1 MRYYSIYIEKTT
13 EFYTYSSD
21 LEDIEIG
28 DRVLVSFRR
37 KDRVGLVVKEEIGK
51 EYSFKILPI
60 KEKFYGE
67 ISFPKKFIELLLWI
81 KDYYLCSFE
90 QVFTTAVPSG
100 VKIKYEDL
108 YVIEK
113 MNSLFISNEI
123 LDYFFSKLKVRKNTL
138 TSKFTKERVKEF
150 EESGILQ
157 KDDGWYFL
165 KDEESLDIPDDLKE
179 YFNGRK
185 EISKQTLE
193 KKFDKKE
200 IDKLIKSEDI
210 KYIRRMKAFDEESL
224 VKDLHTEFKSKE
236 TKLNDEQEKI
246 KKDIIASSKKHFLIR
261 GVTGSGKT
269 EIYIHLIKEALKEGK
284 GSIFLVPEISL
295 TPQMVLRFKREFG
308 EGVAIL
314 HSKLT
319 QKERAVEWYSIYTGG
334 KKVVLGV
341 RSAIFAPVENL
352 EYIIIDE
359 EHENSYKQD
368 SNPRYNAKFVGIKRA
383 ELERAKVVLGSATP
397 SIESYFYGKKG
408 IFQLYEIESRY
419 KNAKL
424 PDIEIVDMKEE
435 RDSFFSEALSLG
447 IRDALLRKEQ
457 VILLLN
463 RKGYSTL
470 IQCESCGHME
480 ECEHCSIKL
489 NYYASNNSLKCNY
502 CGIQKRF
509 TGHCSKCG
517 SDKLSF
523 SGRGVERV
531 EEELRKKFPVNI
543 IRVDAEAAKEKNFYE
558 NMYHDFLNGKY
569 DIMIGTQMISKGLHF
584 PNVTVVGVINS
595 DTVMSLPDFRSGE
608 RTYQMI
614 TQVAGRAGRG
624 EKPGKVILQTY
635 QPENYVIEKI
645 QENSY
650 VSFYE
655 KEIEK
660 RELLEYP
667 PFSRIINIGISSEKE
682 DGLEEYGKKV
692 FNEIKTDT
700 IEIYGPMK
708 SLVYKVKG
716 RYRCNIFIKG
726 SREEINRYKK
736 TLEEKLKKIESKD
749 YRVIVDVDPINLI

>member
-1 MRYYSIYIEKTT
+1 MKYYSIHIEKTT

-21 LEDIEIG
+21 IDDLNIG

-37 KDRVGLVVKEEIGK
+37 KDRVGLVVKEEKDK
-51 EYSFKILPI
+51 EYSFKVLKI
-60 KEKFYGE
+60 KEKLYNE
-67 ISFPKKFIELLLWI
+67 ISFSRKFIELLLWI
-81 KDYYLCSFE
+81 KEYYLCSFE
-90 QVFTTAVPSG
+90 QVFITAVPSG
-100 VKIKYEDL
+100 IKIKYEDI
-108 YVIEK
+108 YRIEK
-113 MNSLFISNEI
+113 INSLFATNEI
-123 LDYFFSKLKVRKNTL
+123 LEYFLSKLKVRKKTL
-138 TSKFTKERVKEF
+138 TDRFGKESIKDFINLEFLKKE
-150 EESGILQ
+150 E
-157 KDDGWYFL
+157 DWYFL
-165 KDEESLDIPDDLKE
+165 NEDKKEIPNFLNE
-179 YFNGRK
+179 YFNSRK
-185 EISKQTLE
+185 EVSKGTLE
-193 KKFDKKE
+193 KKFNKKD
-200 IDKLIKSEDI
+200 IDKMVKNNELIYERRIKDFNEENLIKEVSDSLNEED
-210 KYIRRMKAFDEESL
+210 
-224 VKDLHTEFKSKE
+224 
-236 TKLNDEQEKI
+236 TKLNDEQERIRCEISK
-246 KKDIIASSKKHFLIR
+246 SNKKHFLIR

-295 TPQMVLRFKREFG
+295 TPQMVLRFRREFG

-314 HSKLT
+314 HSRLS
-319 QKERAVEWYSIYTGG
+319 QSERATEWYSIYNGN

-341 RSAIFAPVENL
+341 RSAIFAPVQNL

-368 SNPRYNAKFVGIKRA
+368 SNPRYHAKFVAIRRA
-383 ELERAKVVLGSATP
+383 EMEKAKVVLGSATP
-397 SIESYFYGKKG
+397 SIESYYYGKKG
-408 IFQLYEIESRY
+408 IFQLFEIESRY

-424 PDIEIVDMKEE
+424 PEIEIVDMKQEQ
-435 RDSFFSEALSLG
+435 DQFFSEALSLE
-447 IRDALLRKEQ
+447 IRNALLRKEQ
-457 VILLLN
+457 IILLLN

-470 IQCESCGHME
+470 IQCESCGYME

-489 NYYASNNSLKCNY
+489 NYYASNNTLKCNY

-543 IRVDAEAAKEKNFYE
+543 IRVDGEAAKEKNFYE

-595 DTVMSLPDFRSGE
+595 DTIMSLPDFRAGE

-650 VSFYE
+650 INFYE

-660 RELLEYP
+660 REILSYP
-667 PFSRIINIGISSEKE
+667 PFSKIINIGISSEKE
-682 DGLEEYGKKV
+682 AGLEEYGKKLL
-692 FNEIKTDT
+692 ESIKS
-700 IEIYGPMK
+700 EEVEMYGPMK

-726 SREEINRYKK
+726 DRTSINNYKK
-736 TLEEKLKKIESKD
+736 NLEENIKKIESKE
-749 YRVIVDVDPINLI
+749 YRVVVDVDPTNLI

>member
-1 MRYYSIYIEKTT
+1 MKYYSVYIEKTT
-13 EFYTYSSD
+13 EFYTYSSE
-21 LEDIEIG
+21 LEDLSVG

-37 KDRVGLVVKEEIGK
+37 KDRVGLIVKEEKEK
-51 EYSFKILPI
+51 EYSFKVLKI
-60 KEKFYGE
+60 KEKLYGE
-67 ISFPKKFIELLLWI
+67 ISFPKRFIELLLWI

-100 VKIKYEDL
+100 IKIKYEDI
-108 YVIEK
+108 YIVEK
-113 MNSLFISNEI
+113 INSLFITNEI
-123 LDYFFSKLKVRKNTL
+123 IEYFFSKLKVRKKTL
-138 TSKFTKERVKEF
+138 TDKFTKEIVKEL
-150 EESGILQ
+150 EEKEVL
-157 KDDGWYFL
+157 KNDDGWYYL
-165 KDEESLDIPDDLKE
+165 DEEKEDVPSEIKE
-179 YFNGRK
+179 YFNSRK

-200 IDKLIKSEDI
+200 IDKMIKNNEI
-210 KYIRRMKAFDEESL
+210 KYIRRMKDFDDEGLIKEIHENL
-224 VKDLHTEFKSKE
+224 SKE
-236 TKLNDEQEKI
+236 DTKLNEEQEKI
-246 KKDIIASSKKHFLIR
+246 KKSILISDKKHFLIR

-269 EIYIHLIKEALKEGK
+269 EIYIHLIKEALKNGK

-295 TPQMVLRFKREFG
+295 TPQMILRFKREFG

-314 HSKLT
+314 HSKLS
-319 QKERAVEWYSIYTGG
+319 QKERAVEWYSIFNGS

-341 RSAIFAPVENL
+341 RSAIFAPVQNL

-368 SNPRYNAKFVGIKRA
+368 SNPRYNAKFVAIKRA
-383 ELERAKVVLGSATP
+383 EIEKAKVVLGSATP
-397 SIESYFYGKKG
+397 SIESYYYGKKG

-424 PDIEIVDMKEE
+424 PDIEIVDMKQEQ
-435 RDSFFSEALSLG
+435 DQFFSEALSLA
-447 IRDALLRKEQ
+447 IRDALLKKEQ
-457 VILLLN
+457 IILLLN

-489 NYYASNNSLKCNY
+489 NYYASNNTLKCNY

-543 IRVDAEAAKEKNFYE
+543 IRVDAEAAKVKNFYE

-569 DIMIGTQMISKGLHF
+569 DIMVGTQMISKGLHF

-595 DTVMSLPDFRSGE
+595 DTIMSLPDFRSGE

-650 VSFYE
+650 VNFYE

-660 RELLEYP
+660 REILSYP
-667 PFSRIINIGISSEKE
+667 PFSRIINIGISSDREV
-682 DGLEEYGKKV
+682 GLEEYGKKV
-692 FNEIKTDT
+692 FNEIKDDT

-726 SREEINRYKK
+726 DRNSINNYKK

-749 YRVIVDVDPINLI
+749 YRVVVDVDPINLI

>member
-1 MRYYSIYIEKTT
+1 MKYYSIHIEKTT

-21 LEDIEIG
+21 IDDLDIG

-37 KDRVGLVVKEEIGK
+37 KDRVGLVVKEEQDK
-51 EYSFKILPI
+51 EYSFKVLKI
-60 KEKFYGE
+60 KEKLNNE
-67 ISFPKKFIELLLWI
+67 ISFSRKFIELLLWI
-81 KDYYLCSFE
+81 KEYYLCSFE

-100 VKIKYEDL
+100 IKIKYEDI
-108 YVIEK
+108 YRIEK
-113 MNSLFISNEI
+113 INSLFATNEI
-123 LDYFFSKLKVRKNTL
+123 LEYFLSKLKVRKKTL
-138 TSKFTKERVKEF
+138 TDRFGKESIKDFINLEFLKKE
-150 EESGILQ
+150 E
-157 KDDGWYFL
+157 DWYFL
-165 KDEESLDIPDDLKE
+165 NEDKKEIPNFLNE
-179 YFNGRK
+179 YFNSRK
-185 EISKQTLE
+185 EVSKGTLE
-193 KKFDKKE
+193 KKFNKKD
-200 IDKLIKSEDI
+200 IDKMVKNNELIYE
-210 KYIRRMKAFDEESL
+210 RRMKDFNEENLIKEISDSL
-224 VKDLHTEFKSKE
+224 NEED
-236 TKLNDEQEKI
+236 TKLNDEQERIRCEISK
-246 KKDIIASSKKHFLIR
+246 SNKKHFLIR

-295 TPQMVLRFKREFG
+295 TPQMVLRFRREFG

-314 HSKLT
+314 HSRLS
-319 QKERAVEWYSIYTGG
+319 QSERATEWYSIYNGN

-341 RSAIFAPVENL
+341 RSAIFAPVQNL

-368 SNPRYNAKFVGIKRA
+368 SNPRYHAKFVAIRRA
-383 ELERAKVVLGSATP
+383 EMEKAKVVLGSATP
-397 SIESYFYGKKG
+397 SIESYYYGKKG
-408 IFQLYEIESRY
+408 IFQLFEIESRY

-424 PDIEIVDMKEE
+424 PEIEIVDMKQEQ
-435 RDSFFSEALSLG
+435 DQFFSEALSFE
-447 IRDALLRKEQ
+447 IRNALLRKEQ
-457 VILLLN
+457 IILLLN

-489 NYYASNNSLKCNY
+489 NYYASNNTLKCNY

-543 IRVDAEAAKEKNFYE
+543 IRVDGEAAKEKNFYE

-595 DTVMSLPDFRSGE
+595 DTIMSLPDFRAGE

-650 VSFYE
+650 INFYE

-660 RELLEYP
+660 REILSYP
-667 PFSRIINIGISSEKE
+667 PFSKIINIGISSEKE
-682 DGLEEYGKKV
+682 AGLEEYGKKLL
-692 FNEIKTDT
+692 ESIKS
-700 IEIYGPMK
+700 EEVEMYGPMK

-726 SREEINRYKK
+726 DRTSINNYKK
-736 TLEEKLKKIESKD
+736 NLEENIKKIESKE
-749 YRVIVDVDPINLI
+749 YRVVVDVDPTNLI